1 MNYYYKKI
9 VLNNKDYNNCMKNRF
24 VFAGLFLLAQLL
36 LIGGSCKSTGKFI
49 EEEVVFRNDL
59 HDATFTG
66 TLTKP
71 SGKDKFPVVILISG
85 SGQQDRDETV
95 YGHKP
100 SKILAE
106 FLSSNGVGVLRYD
119 DRGIGGSTGDVW
131 SASLEVQASD
141 AYAGIHYLKSRK
153 DIDHD
158 NIGIIGHS
166 IGALQGTILA
176 SKYQD
181 ISFLVMLGGL
191 GIPFCENHIKADSL
205 SNKLQGKPDEIIEA
219 GRHLLESLCDAIKEM
234 PDNQD
239 YTTSKN
245 ILIHTISEW
254 QASLEGEAK
263 AEIDDFTKSNP
274 DFWIKNIAEEYATP
288 IYISCMK
295 YEPYDY
301 LTNIECPV
309 LSIIGAKDVQVVPE
323 NNAAIQKALEEA
335 GNKNFRVVAPENIN
349 HIFQRCET
357 GLISEYIEIDED
369 FNIEIMELI
378 LEWLNENKN

>member
-1 MNYYYKKI
+1 
-9 VLNNKDYNNCMKNRF
+9 MKNRF
-24 VFAGLFLLAQLL
+24 VLVGLFLLTQLL
-36 LIGGSCKSTGKFI
+36 LFESGCSSPGGFS

-59 HDATFTG
+59 HDATLAG

-71 SGKDKFPVVILISG
+71 TGKDKFPLVILISG
-85 SGQQDRDETV
+85 SGQQDRDETA

-100 SKILAE
+100 FKVLAE
-106 FLSSNGVGVLRYD
+106 FLSSNGIGVLRYD

-141 AYAGIHYLKSRK
+141 AYAGIQYLKSRK
-153 DIDHD
+153 DIDPD

-166 IGALQGTILA
+166 IGALQGTILT

-219 GRHLLESLCDAIKEM
+219 GSHLLESLCDAIKEM

-239 YTTSKN
+239 YKTSKN

-254 QASLEGEAK
+254 QASLKGTAK
-263 AEIDDFTKSNP
+263 TEIDNFTKSNP
-274 DFWIKNIAEEYATP
+274 DFWINNIAGEYATP
-288 IYISCMK
+288 IYISCIN

-309 LSIIGAKDVQVVPE
+309 LSIIGEKDVQVVPE

-335 GNKNFRVVAPENIN
+335 GNKNFKVVAPKNIN
-349 HIFQRCET
+349 HMLQRCET
-357 GLISEYIEIDED
+357 GLISEYKEIDEV
-369 FNIEIMELI
+369 FNIEILELI
-378 LEWLNENKN
+378 LEWLNENIR